1 MEGSSVSPRDC
12 RFDVCVA
19 SRKLTFSVS
28 QRTCCKWFFQ
38 RSVLITHHRMHSG
51 EKQHQCKVCDKRF
64 SISNQLTVHRRIHER
79 GNPYSCDARK
89 KLFSQN
95 YTIWLYVIVHW
106 RTQTKKL
113 FSYDVCEK
121 SFARSTEL
129 SAHQRTQHIKKKNI
143 SCVTHAVWMQRYIY
157 MYAYFFV
164 FVSYMLSY
172 YILLKIL

>member
-1 MEGSSVSPRDC
+1 
-12 RFDVCVA
+12 
-19 SRKLTFSVS
+19 
-28 QRTCCKWFFQ
+28 
-38 RSVLITHHRMHSG
+38 MHSG

-79 GNPYSCDARK
+79 GNPYSC
-89 KLFSQN
+89 
-95 YTIWLYVIVHW
+95 
-106 RTQTKKL
+106 
-113 FSYDVCEK
+113 DVCEK